1 MKKEINESQLGR
13 RKSSVMMMMMMMT
26 MWDFKYGRCVF
37 LVFVSINGRP
47 FRESW
52 TRFGQHRSETR
63 CPQLYILQSQML
75 VLC

>member
-13 RKSSVMMMMMMMT
+13 RKSSVMMMMT

>member
-13 RKSSVMMMMMMMT
+13 RKSSVMMMMTT

>member
-13 RKSSVMMMMMMMT
+13 RKSSVIMMMMMT

>member
-13 RKSSVMMMMMMMT
+13 RKSSVMMMMMMT